1 MRYRRR
7 LCLAV
12 DLRKYSQHSYSEQAN
27 AQQRLV
33 QVLAHAL
40 SRARVPRV
48 MIQRQP
54 QGDGQLVIMPSGTDD
69 VRSVPALILGLRDG
83 LFRTNCVPGQFGRL
97 RMRAALCQ
105 GSVSRAPNG
114 YVGDC
119 VVLASR
125 LMDSEQVRE
134 ALENKTE
141 SDLALAVPPDLYHDV
156 IMQEAY
162 GLPSGEFE
170 TMKLTKKEKEFTATA
185 WLYVPK
191 SAPSWDVSARPV
203 RWGYS
208 PGRAATED
216 YILPALTA
224 VHIAALVGH
233 LAVGLPHALDWRL
246 PRDEQEEHAAEAHH
260 QHDDHLSHSHDDPD
274 QHMDEPGHVD
284 PHHSFGP
291 GHTTHHHA
299 GSGEPDHYPHDGN
312 HGLANDHHDPG
323 DHFA

>member
-1 MRYRRR
+1 MRYRRK

-12 DLRKYSQHSYSEQAN
+12 DLRKYSQHSYPEQAD
-27 AQQRLV
+27 AQHRMV

-54 QGDGQLVIMPSGTDD
+54 QGDGQLIVMPSGTDD

-125 LMDSEQVRE
+125 LVDSEQVRA
-134 ALENKTE
+134 ALEDKAE
-141 SDLALAVPPDLYHDV
+141 SDLALAVPPDLYQDV
-156 IMQEAY
+156 IMQAAY
-162 GLPSGEFE
+162 GLPPGEFE
-170 TMKLTKKEKEFTATA
+170 MTELTKKDKEFTATA

-208 PGRAATED
+208 PGRSAVED

-224 VHIAALVGH
+224 VHIAAAVGH
-233 LAVGLPHALDWRL
+233 LAAGLPHALNWRL
-246 PRDEQEEHAAEAHH
+246 SYDQQEGHAAETHH
-260 QHDDHLSHSHDDPD
+260 QYDDHLSHSYDDHNP
-274 QHMDEPGHVD
+274 HVD
-284 PHHSFGP
+284 HLDHVTPHLTFSP
-291 GHTTHHHA
+291 GHTTQHVD
-299 GSGEPDHYPHDGN
+299 SGELDNGPGDEG
-312 HGLANDHHDPG
+312 HGHSLG

>member
-12 DLRKYSQHSYSEQAN
+12 DLRKYSQHSYAEQAN
-27 AQQRLV
+27 AQARMV

-48 MIQRQP
+48 MIQRQA

-69 VRSVPALILGLRDG
+69 VRSIPALILGLRDG

-119 VVLASR
+119 VVLATR

-141 SDLALAVPPDLYHDV
+141 SDLALAVPPDLYQDV
-156 IMQEAY
+156 ITQEAY
-162 GLPSGEFE
+162 ALPSGEFDIME
-170 TMKLTKKEKEFTATA
+170 LTKKEKEFTATA

-208 PGRAATED
+208 PGRTATED

-233 LAVGLPHALDWRL
+233 LAAGLPHALDWRL
-246 PRDEQEEHAAEAHH
+246 SHDNQERHAVETRH
-260 QHDDHLSHSHDDPD
+260 QHDDHLSDNHDDGDPRAHPPD
-274 QHMDEPGHVD
+274 HVA
-284 PHHSFGP
+284 PHHWFGP
-291 GHTTHHHA
+291 GHTTHHV
-299 GSGEPDHYPHDGN
+299 GSGEPDHYPHDGG
-312 HGLANDHHDPG
+312 HDQASDHHDPG
-323 DHFA
+323 GHFA